1 MRDVSL
7 ATLPRGSRAAAGP
20 PRAGAVASRS
30 GRAPRRIASHR
41 EGDRGDALLPRVA
54 QGVVQHGDVRDGR
67 QRAGEMRV
75 FPRFAE
81 TRRPGFP
88 GFAPRGVHPDGRA
101 RGKARAGLGGDGDH
115 RRVGQLP
122 GGGDVSHPPL
132 RPRHETRV
140 PVQTHLRHDPQP
152 HARRGSA
159 SRGHARAQ
167 LRRVTRPE
175 KRRRSKRRVG
185 ARRRR
190 ASSRGGTRRR
200 GGGGGSRGMGGGD
213 GARRACAR
221 VREAAADVRA
231 AVLTSKGGQAAMVL
245 AASYSSPEA
254 EKNEEATH
262 RETGWSRPRMAA
274 SEGEVSAA
282 AWTSTARCFASST
295 FPAARV
301 GAVPRRTRRRQ
312 RRTCYFFRVRRATR
326 RRRRRRRRRRMP
338 RRRRRRTR
346 RNFSVRRRR
355 SRRRRSRGRAR
366 AATTTTTCSASAG
379 SARRAADGAEFS
391 AGRQAAAGP
400 GTSAGTIAWRVPCPP
415 VFRGASPPADPIT
428 SSPRFPPNASSPS
441 PTRGSPSNPPRCSP
455 HPRARPVRS
464 LFSALF
470 HAPHPRRSP
479 RRRRLARSPT
489 FLARSRAARPRR
501 STRSAT

>member
-1 MRDVSL
+1 ML
-7 ATLPRGSRAAAGP
+7 FCRGLLKVLFSTETFAMG
-20 PRAGAVASRS
+20 VN
-30 GRAPRRIASHR
+30 APARCVCFQDLRKHD
-41 EGDRGDALLPRVA
+41 GQDFRGLLP
-54 QGVVQHGDVRDGR
+54 
-67 QRAGEMRV
+67 
-75 FPRFAE
+75 
-81 TRRPGFP
+81 
-88 GFAPRGVHPDGRA
+88 GVHPDGRA

-221 VREAAADVRA
+221 VRGRRRSAR
-231 AVLTSKGGQAAMVL
+231 GGAHPAKVDRRRWSL

-254 EKNEEATH
+254 GEERGGDTQRDGVVTAEDGGVGGGFGGGVDKH
-262 RETGWSRPRMAA
+262 GALLRVVNVPG
-274 SEGEVSAA
+274 GE
-282 AWTSTARCFASST
+282 
-295 FPAARV
+295 RV

-346 RNFSVRRRR
+346 RNFVRRRR
-355 SRRRRSRGRAR
+355 SRRPSRGRGAR